1 MNIKMRP
8 KIYCLAALLI
18 AILALATLQHVRAA
32 DPQNVRQENV
42 RRGDV
47 AGGFYPA
54 DRKALSAMMND
65 MLAHA
70 SRPAI
75 NGPILAVVAPHA
87 GYQFSGPVDAY
98 SCPAL

>member
-18 AILALATLQHVRAA
+18 AMLAIAALQHVRAA

-42 RRGDV
+42 RQAAV

-54 DRKALSAMMND
+54 DPKALSAMMDD

-70 SRPAI
+70 SPPAI

-87 GYQFSGPVDAY
+87 GYQIGRA
-98 SCPAL
+98 SCRERV